1 MLRDAWHSLVRIT
14 SFIGKELREVVRR
27 PGVLLSLVLGPFFIM
42 LLFGVGYTG
51 ARSPFRTEIV
61 VPQGSQLPREQEF
74 YEDLAPGRIEVIGI
88 SDNQEATERRLRD
101 GQIDLLVV
109 APDDAAAQ
117 LRQGNQ
123 TEILVA
129 WNQIDPVYDGL
140 AHLAVATMVA
150 ELNAEIIR
158 QAAAEGIT
166 IAEGELGPEVTD
178 ISPEVV
184 AKPTTAVTENVAP
197 SDPTVLNFFAPAVLA
212 LVLQHLGVTLTALSM
227 VRERLS
233 GQMDLF
239 RVAPVNSMEVLVGKY
254 IAYGLLTV
262 LVGGIVGALMVFGLK
277 VPIFSGYAVAIGIVL
292 LLAFASLG
300 VGLLISLVAD
310 SERQAVQLSMLVLL
324 ASVFFSGFVLPVQD
338 FIGAVQY
345 VAYALPVTHGI
356 ATLQEAMLRGEVSS
370 LWMIGALA
378 GIGAVLYALSL
389 VRLRQILRS
398 AT

>member
-1 MLRDAWHSLVRIT
+1 MLREVWHSLVRVT
-14 SFIGKELREVVRR
+14 SFIGKELREVIRR
-27 PGVLLSLVLGPFFIM
+27 PGVLASLVLGPFFIM
-42 LLFGVGYTG
+42 LLFGIGYTG

-61 VPQGSQLPREQEF
+61 VPQGSQLPRDQEF
-74 YEDLAPGRIEVIGI
+74 YEDLAPGRIEVVGI
-88 SDNQEATERRLRD
+88 SDSQDATENRLR
-101 GQIDLLVV
+101 GQQIDLMVV
-109 APDDAAAQ
+109 APENAAAQ
-117 LRQGNQ
+117 LREGNQ

-129 WNQIDPVYDGL
+129 WNQVDPVYDGL

-166 IAEGELGPEVTD
+166 LAEGELGPQVTD

-197 SDPTVLNFFAPAVLA
+197 SDPTVTNFFAPAVLA

-254 IAYGLLTV
+254 VAYGLLTL
-262 LVGGIVGALMVFGLK
+262 LVGGIVGALMVFVLN
-277 VPIFSGYAVAIGIVL
+277 VPIFSGYVIAIGIVL

-356 ATLQEAMLRGEVSS
+356 ATLQEAMLRGEVRS

-378 GIGAVLYALSL
+378 AIGVALYLLSL
-389 VRLRQILRS
+389 VRLRRILRS
-398 AT
+398 AS

>member
-1 MLRDAWHSLVRIT
+1 
-14 SFIGKELREVVRR
+14 
-27 PGVLLSLVLGPFFIM
+27 VLLSLVLGPFFIM

-61 VPQGSQLPREQEF
+61 VPQGSQLPRDQEF

-88 SDNQEATERRLRD
+88 SDDQDATEDRLRE
-101 GQIDLLVV
+101 QEIDLMVV
-109 APDDAAAQ
+109 APENAAGQ
-117 LRQGNQ
+117 LREGNQ

-129 WNQIDPVYDGL
+129 WNHVDPVYDGL

-166 IAEGELGPEVTD
+166 LAEGELGPEVTD

-184 AKPTTAVTENVAP
+184 PKPTTAVTENVAP
-197 SDPTVLNFFAPAVLA
+197 SDPTVTNFFAPAVLA

-254 IAYGLLTV
+254 IAYGLLTL
-262 LVGGIVGALMVFGLK
+262 LVGGIVGALMVFLLN
-277 VPIFSGYAVAIGIVL
+277 VPIFSGYLVAIGIVL

-356 ATLQEAMLRGEVSS
+356 ATLQEAMLRGEVRS

-378 GIGAVLYALSL
+378 GIGLALYL
-389 VRLRQILRS
+389 LRKIQAD
-398 AT
+398 ATPAAAIGSSCHSRKP